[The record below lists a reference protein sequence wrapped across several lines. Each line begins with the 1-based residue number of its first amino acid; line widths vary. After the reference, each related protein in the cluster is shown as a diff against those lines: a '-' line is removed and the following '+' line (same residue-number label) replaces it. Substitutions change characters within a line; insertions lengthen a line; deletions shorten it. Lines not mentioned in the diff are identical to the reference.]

1 METKLMKL
9 TSTIQKK
16 TYLFTSA
23 NGLALI
29 EINIF
34 DDKLDTCV

>member
-1 METKLMKL
+1 MKL
-9 TSTIQKK
+9 TSTIQNK
-16 TYLFTSA
+16 TYHFTSA

-34 DDKLDTCV
+34 DDRLDTCI